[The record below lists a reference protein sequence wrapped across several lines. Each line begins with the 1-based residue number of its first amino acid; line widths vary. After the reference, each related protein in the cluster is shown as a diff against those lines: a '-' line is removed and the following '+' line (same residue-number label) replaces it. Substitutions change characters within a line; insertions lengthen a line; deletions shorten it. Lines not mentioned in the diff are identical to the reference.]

1 MQLARREGTTAPDR
15 IRFLFTG
22 LYTGA
27 GAGAASQEGLE
38 GMRLTAVAND
48 KVNVGIGDFYAA
60 GVGEPAERLDVVD
73 GKVRIRQ
80 LPSDAVSTSDEV
92 VTVNMTTGVLEHR
105 PVPSGC
111 IWNTFT
117 GSQHIQSGLG
127 NPGTAGANCPD
138 RGWLYT
144 IGAAGTLGAKLSLY
158 QNSNERNVQTGLN
171 VHMVTNPNNVQESY
185 GIRCDVQP
193 LTNESSNASHGVW
206 SRLANPKGSYGNG
219 VYGTATKSNTAGVT
233 DMSGVRGLAQVTST
247 GSASSVH
254 GVYGET
260 ILQGPASSAIG
271 ATGRASISFTST
283 TIPESIGMRGQ
294 TWSYGST
301 VTNAYGGRFTSGI
314 LYNGTVTNGYGVHGL
329 SNNGIGTLTNSYGVY
344 GIASGGTFNAAIY
357 GDMADTTGAKWAG
370 YFRGKV
376 RIDYNAYVNGNVLV
390 TSDATLKT
398 NVEDITNA
406 SELVQA
412 LQPKTYDFI
421 PQQHPHMIMPQ
432 GRQWGLLAQDL
443 QEVIPELVERVP
455 VPAQYD
461 STGTM
466 IADATSHLAVNYNG
480 LIPVLIAAMKEQNDR
495 IDDLEQALAACC
507 SNPDGSR
514 MLDQGLNQPN
524 ELDGSL
530 NGSEKLRIQP
540 NPFNE
545 RTTVFYTLDRGGR
558 TQLLANSSDGRD
570 LRVLQEANLEA
581 GSYQFDWNTAALAPG
596 MYYVTLLL
604 DGQPVV
610 KKAVKVDR

>member
-1 MQLARREGTTAPDR
+1 MKKYLKGLAWCAVLSHAPNLFAQDWHANFPSGNPINSTEWLGCDGTSTQPLRIKTVPDYAIDLYTSDTRRLTLLPDNTYATLGAYSSIVADGYSLHSPDVDAFMASAPGPFTLQHLAAATNSTYEDAYRDWARTGTTYTGGGTMGYFGLKEDGKSNTDLIVQLARREGTTAPDR

-294 TWSYGST
+294 T
-301 VTNAYGGRFTSGI
+301 
-314 LYNGTVTNGYGVHGL
+314 
-329 SNNGIGTLTNSYGVY
+329 
-344 GIASGGTFNAAIY
+344 
-357 GDMADTTGAKWAG
+357 
-370 YFRGKV
+370 
-376 RIDYNAYVNGNVLV
+376 
-390 TSDATLKT
+390 
-398 NVEDITNA
+398 
-406 SELVQA
+406 
-412 LQPKTYDFI
+412 
-421 PQQHPHMIMPQ
+421 
-432 GRQWGLLAQDL
+432 
-443 QEVIPELVERVP
+443 
-455 VPAQYD
+455 
-461 STGTM
+461 
-466 IADATSHLAVNYNG
+466 
-480 LIPVLIAAMKEQNDR
+480 
-495 IDDLEQALAACC
+495 
-507 SNPDGSR
+507 
-514 MLDQGLNQPN
+514 
-524 ELDGSL
+524 
-530 NGSEKLRIQP
+530 
-540 NPFNE
+540 
-545 RTTVFYTLDRGGR
+545 
-558 TQLLANSSDGRD
+558 
-570 LRVLQEANLEA
+570 
-581 GSYQFDWNTAALAPG
+581 
-596 MYYVTLLL
+596 
-604 DGQPVV
+604 
-610 KKAVKVDR
+610 